1 MKQVIFIACVWLL
14 AIGASAQGKLL
25 GRVSDEQGEPL
36 YGVVVRVVNAQGI
49 ITSTDFDGFF
59 SLSFPDDQKYIFSLY
74 LTGLTEVRDSL
85 ALRDGETVN
94 RDYTLGEKGITS
106 EEVVI
111 EAKALRSADAYMEKI
126 KMNSSVSIDYISSE
140 TIKKTGD
147 NNVVNAV
154 ARVSGVS
161 TNNGLI
167 TVRGLGD
174 RYVKTTLNGA
184 RIPTLDPFTNNIR
197 LDIFPASLVD
207 NIVVSKTITPE
218 YPGDWSGA
226 FISVETKDYP
236 DKLSIGIET
245 QIGYNPQSTF
255 QDFITSERSSTDWLG
270 FDNGLRARKFT
281 QIEAPVLTPTTYQEM
296 SALGLGDYFN
306 QLGVQ
311 NWQDGT
317 AQADT
322 YFRLGLVQLGLLPA
336 GLINDATAY
345 NAARQA
351 YLNEYKQ
358 RAFNIINPN
367 GKDYTN
373 GFANNW
379 DTRFIK
385 APLNF
390 TQNFSI
396 GDQQKVFGRD
406 LGYFVG
412 FRYGSTYRYDP
423 NGISQRVG
431 DETLGFPFDRQDI
444 ALLGRE
450 TNTISGLVNLAYK
463 LNEHNRVSVLFM
475 PNIIGIND
483 VASYNNI
490 RLPFDIQEV
499 DAENNIFYEHRR
511 QLIYQLSTQHF
522 LPRKGIRL
530 DFNAS
535 YTDGA
540 SVAPDF
546 KALQYLYVIDG
557 DSIVSYQFSPVAGDG
572 IRRYY
577 RFLDENLMDARVNVE
592 VPIKSASGRLAGKA
606 RFGLSSMNNYR
617 KIDNYE
623 YRVML
628 GNNINL
634 RPLLN
639 GDIDAY
645 MSPEKFTMRDGIIDF
660 TYLNI
665 DFPQNHSFGHNDVY
679 ASYGLVQLDYK
690 DNWKFSG
697 GVRLEYTDL
706 FTDVD
711 DYFRKGYGRNDP
723 RRENVGGYPLVNAAE
738 IKRWDMLPS
747 IGVIY
752 KKENSKGSRTNV
764 RLNYGRNIARPSIRE
779 LSDATVFD
787 NEFRLLVYGNSD
799 LKPVEVD
806 NYDLRLEKYAKNGD
820 NVSFSMF
827 YKHFRNHIEMGFGA
841 NGITWENVP
850 ISTVMGIE
858 LEGKKDITRQLEVRA
873 NVTFV
878 RSEAEFVRRDLQ
890 VVNGIKDYIIIDTL
904 QRPMF
909 GQAPYLVNGI
919 LSYTSDSLGLTATV
933 SYNIQGPRL
942 VIAGA
947 VRGRPDVY
955 ELPRN
960 MVDIK
965 ITKKIGKHYLLGFQV
980 RDLFN
985 TAVRR
990 SYDLPSGW
998 VDFDSFRYGATYQL
1012 SFAYKY

>member
-1 MKQVIFIACVWLL
+1 MAFAAVMCIAGTLF
-14 AIGASAQGKLL
+14 AQGKLM
-25 GRVSDEQGEPL
+25 GRVSDDQGEPL
-36 YGVVVRVVNAQGI
+36 YGVVIRVVNAPGI
-49 ITSTDFDGFF
+49 ITSSDFDGFF
-59 SLSFPDDQKYIFSLY
+59 SLTFPDSKEYVFSLY
-74 LTGLTEVRDSL
+74 LTGLNELKDSL
-85 ALRDGETVN
+85 AVRGGQTIT

-111 EAKALRSADAYMEKI
+111 EAKAVRAADAYMEKI

-207 NIVVSKTITPE
+207 NIIVSKTITPE

-245 QIGYNPQSTF
+245 QIGYNPQVTF
-255 QDFITSERSSTDWLG
+255 QDFITSARSETDWLG
-270 FDNGLRARKFT
+270 FDNGMRARNFT
-281 QIEAPVLTPTTYQEM
+281 RIEAPVLMPTSYQEM
-296 SALGLGDYFN
+296 VALGLGDYFN
-306 QLGVQ
+306 QLGVRG
-311 NWQDGT
+311 WRDGT
-317 AQADT
+317 TEADT
-322 YFRLGLVQLGLLPA
+322 YFRMGLVQLGLLPA
-336 GLINDATAY
+336 GLINDANAY
-345 NAARQA
+345 NQARTQ
-351 YLNEYKQ
+351 YLNEYKP

-367 GKDYTN
+367 GKDYNN

-390 TQNFSI
+390 SQNFSI
-396 GDQQKVFGRD
+396 GDQQKLFGRD

-431 DETLGFPFDRQDI
+431 DESLGFPFDRQDI
-444 ALLGRE
+444 ALWGRE

-463 LNEHNRVSVLFM
+463 LNEHNRVSLLFM

-483 VASYNNI
+483 VASFNNI
-490 RLPFDIQEV
+490 RFPFQIQDV
-499 DAENNIFYEHRR
+499 DAEKNIFYEHRR
-511 QLIYQLSTQHF
+511 QLIYQLATQHF
-522 LPRKGIRL
+522 LPGKGIRL

-535 YTDGA
+535 YTDGY

-546 KALQYLYVIDG
+546 KALVYMYTIDG
-557 DSIVSYQFSPVAGDG
+557 DSIVSYQFSPAAGEG

-577 RFLDENLMDARVNVE
+577 RYLDENLLDARMNAE

-606 RFGLSSMNNYR
+606 RFGLSAMNNYR

-628 GNNINL
+628 GNNLNL
-634 RPLLN
+634 RPLLD

-645 MSPEKFTMRDGIIDF
+645 MTPDKFTMRNGVIDF
-660 TYLNI
+660 TYLDVN
-665 DFPQNHSFGHNDVY
+665 FSQNHSFGHNDVY
-679 ASYGLVQLDYK
+679 AGYGQFNLDYM
-690 DNWKFSG
+690 DHWKFSG
-697 GVRLEYTDL
+697 GVRIEYTDL

-711 DYFRKGYGRNDP
+711 EYFRKGYGRNDP
-723 RRENVGGYPLVNAAE
+723 RRENVGGYPFVNAAE
-738 IKRWDMLPS
+738 IKRWDVLPS

-779 LSDATVFD
+779 LSDAAIFD
-787 NEFRLLVYGNSD
+787 NEFRLLIYGNSD

-806 NYDLRLEKYAKNGD
+806 NYDFRIERYAKNGN
-820 NVSFSMF
+820 NVSMSMF
-827 YKHFRNHIEMGFGA
+827 YKHFRNHIEMGFGS

-850 ISTVMGIE
+850 VSTVMGIE
-858 LEGKKDITRQLEVRA
+858 LEGKKDITRQLEIRA

-878 RSEAEFVRRDLQ
+878 RSEAEFIRRDLQ
-890 VVNGIKDYIIIDTL
+890 VVNGLKDYVIVDTL
-904 QRPMF
+904 TRPMF

-919 LSYTSDSLGLTATV
+919 LSYTSDSLGFTATV
-933 SYNIQGPRL
+933 SYNVQGPRL

-960 MVDIK
+960 MVDFK
-965 ITKKIGKHYLLGFQV
+965 FTKKIGKHYILGFQV
-980 RDLFN
+980 RDIFN